1 MPIPRSAATDARDGV
16 YKDNQYLEMRGRK
29 KQCSRLLRSIDK
41 RIPRMKDAQII
52 DVLNIALL
60 EIKPQ
65 IVFLSEE
72 MYSIESFSL
81 GFGYR
86 WD

>member
-1 MPIPRSAATDARDGV
+1 
-16 YKDNQYLEMRGRK
+16 
-29 KQCSRLLRSIDK
+29 
-41 RIPRMKDAQII
+41 MKDAQII

-60 EIKPQ
+60 EIEPQ
-65 IVFLSEE
+65 IVFLRKE
-72 MYSIESFSL
+72 MDSIKSFGL